1 METHK
6 GAGDQKVVE
15 LVDINGKLVDPR
27 KVVKS
32 IQQIGSG
39 RYGDHEAQVMGGAA
53 ADTRGPEWLRPPP
66 SGLFDHIRETTEPAI
81 GRRRPWSTW
90 RAIKACIN
98 PPMLAFVAQM
108 AGQWLYIDK
117 VVVHFGPDLTPLLFF
132 AVVSGYLLA
141 EGIAL
146 SVEHFRELESPWAGG
161 WTSSGRRP

>member
-6 GAGDQKVVE
+6 ATGDQKVVE

-39 RYGDHEAQVMGGAA
+39 RYGEYEGQVL
-53 ADTRGPEWLRPPP
+53 GPAPA
-66 SGLFDHIRETTEPAI
+66 GLFDHIRETTEPAI

-98 PPMLAFVAQM
+98 PPMLAFVAQ
-108 AGQWLYIDK
+108 AVGLYGYVDRFWPFIQ
-117 VVVHFGPDLTPLLFF
+117 DLASLPPLLCLLW
-132 AVVSGYLLA
+132 VSGYLLF
-141 EGIAL
+141 EGIDL
-146 SVEHFRELESPWAGG
+146 SIEHFRELESPWAGG